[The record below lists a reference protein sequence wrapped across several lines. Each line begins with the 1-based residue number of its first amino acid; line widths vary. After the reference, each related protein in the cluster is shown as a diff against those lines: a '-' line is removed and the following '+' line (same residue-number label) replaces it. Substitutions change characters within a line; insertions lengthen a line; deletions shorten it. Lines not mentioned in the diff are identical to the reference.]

1 MDDSGDHARIRA
13 QASRSP
19 VAAYKCGCACQ
30 ARSQL
35 SFRAETCYAVVMPP
49 SPSPV
54 PTVCL
59 QACEWTSAVSV
70 RDGPCLTAKEPLRR
84 SSGSAHPLSAFR
96 PQHIQTSSFHRGE
109 RFHHHATNSHKQARF
124 SNTVTSYPHYHIRNP
139 REMIPSVRT
148 SSIEPI
154 LCRIGKPCDSW
165 PVASTAALQ
174 HSWSHLPTFFLCD
187 VARLTSSPEHDP
199 RFAPTSRR
207 RSTSRTYMVYTSS
220 RQPGYIR

>member
-1 MDDSGDHARIRA
+1 M
-13 QASRSP
+13 
-19 VAAYKCGCACQ
+19 
-30 ARSQL
+30 

-54 PTVCL
+54 PTVRL

-96 PQHIQTSSFHRGE
+96 PQHIQTSSFHRGD
-109 RFHHHATNSHKQARF
+109 RFHHLATNSHKQARF
-124 SNTVTSYPHYHIRNP
+124 SNTVTSYPLYHIRNP

-174 HSWSHLPTFFLCD
+174 HSWSHLPTFFSMRCSTPDLL
-187 VARLTSSPEHDP
+187 ARARP
-199 RFAPTSRR
+199 
-207 RSTSRTYMVYTSS
+207 
-220 RQPGYIR
+220 